1 MKDQFV
7 IFGVLIFFMKSSGS
21 EGNCFGCTGKL
32 KLETDGPAIF
42 DAPISIKATIEN
54 AHEFEGPFYFNF
66 SKIICKEY
74 KFPIGVHNDM

>member
-1 MKDQFV
+1 MKYNDKS
-7 IFGVLIFFMKSSGS
+7 IKMKNRLILFGVIILLIKSSHS

-54 AHEFEGPFYFNF
+54 AHEFDGPFFFNF
-66 SKIICKEY
+66 SKII
-74 KFPIGVHNDM
+74 